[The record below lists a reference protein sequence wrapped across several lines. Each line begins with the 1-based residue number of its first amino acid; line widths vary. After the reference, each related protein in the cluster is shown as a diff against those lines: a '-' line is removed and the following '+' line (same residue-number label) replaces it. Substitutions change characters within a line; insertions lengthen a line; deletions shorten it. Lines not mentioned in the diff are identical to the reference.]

1 MRPPTHS
8 STRQAPSHA
17 LQGDR
22 RGALRAVHVLGT
34 RRKCPRGRKGTEG
47 PPRGGWASQGRASGL
62 SARKPAGVRSC
73 HSRWG
78 TRAETW
84 PPGPGWVT
92 CPGFSTLCRSPIR
105 FPAPSRKDTPTIPG
119 PAQWPVC
126 WADPEFPACLSS
138 TGSRLGACYAGSSAP
153 SRAHHVPIK
162 ADLQGH
168 TAFTASRNGPALDS
182 NARPL
187 PPGLPPD
194 TGRFRPGIP
203 VANGHRSACSWLSW
217 TRNLT
222 DRGACHD

>member
-1 MRPPTHS
+1 MS
-8 STRQAPSHA
+8 SRT
-17 LQGDR
+17 QGDR
-22 RGALRAVHVLGT
+22 GA
-34 RRKCPRGRKGTEG
+34 P
-47 PPRGGWASQGRASGL
+47 SGRAGL
-62 SARKPAGVRSC
+62 TGKGLWSPCKET
-73 HSRWG
+73 SRG
-78 TRAETW
+78 EKLPLQVGDQAETW
-84 PPGPGWVT
+84 APGPGWVA

-119 PAQWPVC
+119 PAQWPLC

-194 TGRFRPGIP
+194 TSCFRPGIP